1 MKIILLSLSSV
12 GLLLSSELTATY
24 YVDGMMCAMNCPK
37 KVNESLNGV
46 KGIKSCKVDFETKT
60 ATVVYDDEIIDS
72 YKIAKT
78 IAKST
83 YYKVKNLNEKE
94 KSDCQPF
101 EIDVEVS
108 PVYDESISDNLHNTV
123 NYSLIYDEVTNIFF
137 QSKYNLIEYLANK
150 IATTIT
156 DKFNVD
162 NCKVVIRKP
171 NAPINGNF
179 DSVEVEVISN
189 V

>member
-83 YYKVKNLNEKE
+83 YYKVNNLNEKE
-94 KSDCQPF
+94 KSDSF
-101 EIDVEVS
+101 WNWLFGKS
-108 PVYDESISDNLHNTV
+108 
-123 NYSLIYDEVTNIFF
+123 
-137 QSKYNLIEYLANK
+137 
-150 IATTIT
+150 
-156 DKFNVD
+156 
-162 NCKVVIRKP
+162 
-171 NAPINGNF
+171 
-179 DSVEVEVISN
+179 
-189 V
+189 

>member
-1 MKIILLSLSSV
+1 MDTRIRLKNIKLY
-12 GLLLSSELTATY
+12 GWH
-24 YVDGMMCAMNCPK
+24 
-37 KVNESLNGV
+37 GV
-46 KGIKSCKVDFETKT
+46 AD
-60 ATVVYDDEIIDS
+60 
-72 YKIAKT
+72 
-78 IAKST
+78 
-83 YYKVKNLNEKE
+83 KE
-94 KSDCQPF
+94 RRTGQQF
-101 EIDVEVS
+101 EIDIEVS

-123 NYSLIYDEVTNIFF
+123 NYSLIYDEITNIFC
-137 QSKYNLIEYLANK
+137 QRKYNLIEYLANK